1 MQQHMRNSEAF
12 LALFNGILIL
22 INRGSEKNR
31 TGVYTSSIN
40 AISYASAARVA
51 RNTTLLNQWLKE
63 LDQQFNASNPSIGRR
78 QVYQIERARLLPQS
92 QEASIE

>member
-1 MQQHMRNSEAF
+1 MRNSETF

-22 INRGSEKNR
+22 INRSEKNR

-92 QEASIE
+92 QEASME